1 MDFYAQNMSFPLLL
15 QFVILNPKNTCI
27 TSCNLGRVRAM
38 FTAIKMLFN
47 YKSFHHKCSDFA
59 VLFVVKSS
67 PIHIVHCNS
76 LCARCLHLKFTE
88 RSNNSYDTSPTLM
101 ADYALE
107 KRISFTID
115 SEIVHLECDTW
126 CRRVKK
132 RIVLA
137 AAAVCCPDEFKIW
150 LVLQGKKIRFHLLSK
165 QIALKSSSLHAALL
179 SLRILP
185 CSD

>member
-1 MDFYAQNMSFPLLL
+1 MDFYAQNMSFSLLL

-27 TSCNLGRVRAM
+27 TCSCNLGRVRAM

-47 YKSFHHKCSDFA
+47 YKSFHHKCSEF
-59 VLFVVKSS
+59 LCSFVRCEILAYSY
-67 PIHIVHCNS
+67 CNS
-76 LCARCLHLKFTE
+76 LCVRCLHLNFTD

-115 SEIVHLECDTW
+115 SAIVHLECDTW
-126 CRRVKK
+126 CRKVKK

-150 LVLQGKKIRFHLLSK
+150 LVLQGNKIRFHLLSK
-165 QIALKSSSLHAALL
+165 QIALKSS
-179 SLRILP
+179 
-185 CSD
+185 